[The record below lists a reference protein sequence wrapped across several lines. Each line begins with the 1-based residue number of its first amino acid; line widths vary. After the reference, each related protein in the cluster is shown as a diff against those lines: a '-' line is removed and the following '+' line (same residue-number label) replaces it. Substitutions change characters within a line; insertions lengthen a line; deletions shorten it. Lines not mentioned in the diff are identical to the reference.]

1 VGRQGFRF
9 ATAGVFLIFLI
20 GLAAC
25 GAPRPLGA
33 VGTVREGFRIGL
45 LLPEKGASRYEKYDR
60 PYITRAL
67 AALCPRCEVVH
78 ANAGRDHV
86 RQERQ
91 MDEMLAEGIKVFIL
105 GAVDVKA
112 IAPVVARAKFHG
124 AKVVAYDRLAN
135 GPIDAYVSY
144 DDRQI
149 GRMQGQALIDAIRAG
164 GDLRR
169 GSIVMINGSP
179 ADRAAAD
186 VKAGAHAVLDG
197 QVIIGREY
205 DIPSRSPET
214 AAAAAANAFTVLG
227 AQKVIGVYV
236 ADDRMAAGVAATMAR
251 ARLSPGTPLTGEG
264 AEATAI
270 QRILSGAQ
278 TMTVYKPVAP
288 EARNAARLAVD
299 LGSGRTVYGTAT
311 VVNGTTVAIP
321 AMITSPVV
329 VTSANVIATV
339 VKDGLVAPDEAVRRP
354 VGPARPSTSVTR

>member
-1 VGRQGFRF
+1 MP
-9 ATAGVFLIFLI
+9 GVFLIFLI

-33 VGTVREGFRIGL
+33 VGTIHEGFRIGL
-45 LLPEKGASRYEKYDR
+45 LLPEKGESRYEKYDR

-67 AALCPRCEVVH
+67 AALCPRCEVVY

-91 MDEMLAEGIKVFIL
+91 MDAMLAEGIKVFIL
-105 GAVDVKA
+105 GAVDVNA
-112 IAPVVARAKFHG
+112 IASAVARAKFHG

-149 GRMQGQALIDAIRAG
+149 GRMQGQALLDAIRAR

-169 GSIVMINGSP
+169 GAIVMINGSP
-179 ADRAAAD
+179 VNRASAD

-214 AAAAAANAFTVLG
+214 AAAAAANAFAVLG
-227 AQKVIGVYV
+227 AQKVVGVYV
-236 ADDRMAAGVAATMAR
+236 ADDRMAAGVAAIMVR
-251 ARLSPGTPLTGEG
+251 ARLRPGTPLTGEG
-264 AEATAI
+264 AEAAAV
-270 QRILSGAQ
+270 QRILDGAQ

-288 EARNAARLAVD
+288 EAGNAARLAVD
-299 LGSGRTVYGTAT
+299 LGAGRTVYGTAT

-339 VKDGLVAPDEAVRRP
+339 VKDGLLAPAEAVRRP
-354 VGPARPSTSVTR
+354 AGPVRPAKPVVEATH